1 MAALTA
7 DEMTG
12 LVRFVNKATGW
23 LYVALGAL
31 LIAVKETWEL
41 VEFNEWPSWL
51 FWALIVLMAA
61 AATLNTTVRMVHT
74 HRLVDQGSG
83 RR

>member
-12 LVRFVNKATGW
+12 FVRFVNKATGW

-31 LIAVKETWEL
+31 LIAVKRPRNWSSST
-41 VEFNEWPSWL
+41 
-51 FWALIVLMAA
+51 
-61 AATLNTTVRMVHT
+61 
-74 HRLVDQGSG
+74 SG
-83 RR
+83 RRGCSGR